1 MTVVERRA
9 ARVLLVD
16 PAGRALLLLGSD
28 PARPGTSWWFTPG
41 GGLDAGETPAQAAA
55 RELFEEVG
63 LRVDPDAL
71 GEPYWHQL
79 TEFSYGG
86 RLYHQDQDFFLL
98 RVPGW
103 VVDTSGMDA
112 EEQAT
117 ITAHRWWAADEIEA
131 SPESVF
137 PVELPELLRRM
148 S

>member
-16 PAGRALLLLGSD
+16 PAGRALLLYGGD

-41 GGLDAGETPAQAAA
+41 GGLEADESPAQGAA

-63 LRVDPDAL
+63 LQVDPGLL
-71 GEPYWHQL
+71 GEPYWHQT

-86 RLYHQDQDFFLL
+86 RQYSQEQDFFLL

-103 VVDTSGMDA
+103 QVDFAGMDD
-112 EEQAT
+112 EEKAT
-117 ITAHRWWAADEIEA
+117 ITAHRWWSADEIEA
-131 SPESVF
+131 SAESVF
-137 PVELPELLRRM
+137 PAELPGLLRRM